1 MLKKLSRIFRLLKLK
16 LYRIRDFPEAVA
28 IGLAWG
34 ASVSMTPI
42 LGFHLI
48 TCYLGT
54 WMMRGNIVA
63 ATVGTVLGNPWT
75 FPFIFYLDYKI
86 GTILFFKPLDEYN
99 FNIVFFMDN
108 FEKLFLPTLVGS
120 IPIAIIT
127 WFITYIISK
136 KLLNKR
142 FYEKQNKIGS

>member
-1 MLKKLSRIFRLLKLK
+1 MLKKLSRILRLLKLK

-42 LGFHLI
+42 LGLHLI

-54 WMMRGNIVA
+54 WMMRGNMVA
-63 ATVGTVLGNPWT
+63 ATVGTVVGNPWT
-75 FPFIFYLDYKI
+75 FPFIFYLDYKV
-86 GTILFFKPLDEYN
+86 GTLFFFKPLDDFN
-99 FNIVFFMDN
+99 LNIVFFVDN
-108 FEKLFLPTLVGS
+108 FEKLFFPTLLGS

-127 WFITYIISK
+127 WFITYIVSK

-142 FYEKQNKIGS
+142 FYDKQNKIGS

>member
-1 MLKKLSRIFRLLKLK
+1 MLKKLSRILRLLKLK

-34 ASVSMTPI
+34 ASVSMTPM
-42 LGFHLI
+42 LGLHLI

-54 WMMRGNIVA
+54 WMMRGNMVA
-63 ATVGTVLGNPWT
+63 ATVGTVVGNTWT
-75 FPFIFYLDYKI
+75 FPFIFYLDYKV
-86 GTILFFKPLDEYN
+86 GTLFFFKPLDDFN
-99 FNIVFFMDN
+99 LNIVFFVDN
-108 FEKLFLPTLVGS
+108 FEKLFFPTLLGS

-127 WFITYIISK
+127 WFITYIVSK

-142 FYEKQNKIGS
+142 FYDKQNKIGS

>member
-1 MLKKLSRIFRLLKLK
+1 MLKKLSRILRLLKLK

-34 ASVSMTPI
+34 TSVSMTPM

-54 WMMRGNIVA
+54 WIMRGNLVA
-63 ATVGTVLGNPWT
+63 ATVGTVVGNPWT
-75 FPFIFYLDYKI
+75 FPFFFYLDYKV
-86 GTILFFKPLDEYN
+86 GTLIYFKPLDEYN
-99 FNIVFFMDN
+99 FNIDFLFVN
-108 FEKLFLPTLVGS
+108 FEKLFFPTLLGS

-127 WFITYIISK
+127 WFITYIASK
-136 KLLNKR
+136 KFLNKR
-142 FYEKQNKIGS
+142 LYDKKNKIRS

>member
-54 WMMRGNIVA
+54 WMMRGNMVA

-75 FPFIFYLDYKI
+75 FPFFFYLDYKV

-127 WFITYIISK
+127 WFITYIISR

>member
-1 MLKKLSRIFRLLKLK
+1 MLKKLSRILRLLKLK

-34 ASVSMTPI
+34 ASVSMTPM
-42 LGFHLI
+42 LGLHLI

-54 WMMRGNIVA
+54 WMMRGNMVA
-63 ATVGTVLGNPWT
+63 ATVGTVVGNPWT
-75 FPFIFYLDYKI
+75 FPFIFYLDYKV
-86 GTILFFKPLDEYN
+86 GTLFFFKPLDDFN
-99 FNIVFFMDN
+99 LNIVFFGDN
-108 FEKLFLPTLVGS
+108 FEKLFFPTLLGS

-127 WFITYIISK
+127 WFITYIVSK

-142 FYEKQNKIGS
+142 FYDKQNKIGS

>member
-1 MLKKLSRIFRLLKLK
+1 MLIKLSRILRLLKLK

-34 ASVSMTPI
+34 ASVSMTPM

-48 TCYLGT
+48 TCYIGT
-54 WMMRGNIVA
+54 WMMRGNMVA

-75 FPFIFYLDYKI
+75 FPFFFYLDYKV
-86 GTILFFKPLDEYN
+86 GTLFFFKPLDEYN

-120 IPIAIIT
+120 IPIAITI
-127 WFITYIISK
+127 WFITYIVSK

-142 FYEKQNKIGS
+142 FYDKKNKIGS

>member
-1 MLKKLSRIFRLLKLK
+1 MLKKLSRILRLLKLK

-34 ASVSMTPI
+34 ASVSMTPM
-42 LGFHLI
+42 LGLHLI

-54 WMMRGNIVA
+54 WMMRGNMVA
-63 ATVGTVLGNPWT
+63 ATVGTVVGNPWT
-75 FPFIFYLDYKI
+75 FPFIFYLDYKV
-86 GTILFFKPLDEYN
+86 GTLFFFKPLDDFN
-99 FNIVFFMDN
+99 LNIVFFVDN
-108 FEKLFLPTLVGS
+108 FEKLFFPTLLGS

-127 WFITYIISK
+127 WFITYIVSK

-142 FYEKQNKIGS
+142 FYDKQNKIGS